1 METIEQIDKPVIM
14 LRTDEIN
21 IDLLLLLESRYTV
34 IVSQIDN
41 EIVLELYKK

>member
-1 METIEQIDKPVIM
+1 MATIEQIDKPVMM

>member
-1 METIEQIDKPVIM
+1 MATTEQMNKPVMM
-14 LRTDEIN
+14 LRIDEIN

>member
-1 METIEQIDKPVIM
+1 MATIEQIDKPVMM
-14 LRTDEIN
+14 LRIDEIN

>member
-1 METIEQIDKPVIM
+1 METIEQIDKPVMM
-14 LRTDEIN
+14 LRIDEIN

>member
-1 METIEQIDKPVIM
+1 METIEQIDKPVMM

>member
-1 METIEQIDKPVIM
+1 MATIEQINKPVMM

-34 IVSQIDN
+34 IVSQINN